1 MKSGCRLKPTANANL
16 TVPKNLYIIATMNS
30 ADRSI
35 GHIDVAIRRRF
46 GLYPLEPNP
55 EVVRQVW
62 LSVGDEAYGKQL
74 AALMDRVNTETRQRT
89 RAECRGRNGSRPILI
104 PSEARSIRRSR
115 QKARR
120 DEMALSGSTAAAE
133 YEQLLNV
140 DAHSLQE
147 FFNKPLEQCLGQ
159 P

>member
-1 MKSGCRLKPTANANL
+1 MPFDDGRPNL
-16 TVPKNLYIIATMNS
+16 VVPKNLYIIATMNS

-46 GLYPLEPNP
+46 GLYPLQPNP
-55 EVVRQVW
+55 KVVRQVW

-74 AALMDRVNTETRQRT
+74 AALMDRIN
-89 RAECRGRNGSRPILI
+89 PKL
-104 PSEARSIRRSR
+104 RSGP
-115 QKARR
+115 
-120 DEMALSGSTAAAE
+120 EPNAAAEMGVGQSYFLPKPGVPVEVAKKQVEMKWLYQVQPLLRE

-147 FFNKPLEQCLGQ
+147 FIIKPLDKCLGQ